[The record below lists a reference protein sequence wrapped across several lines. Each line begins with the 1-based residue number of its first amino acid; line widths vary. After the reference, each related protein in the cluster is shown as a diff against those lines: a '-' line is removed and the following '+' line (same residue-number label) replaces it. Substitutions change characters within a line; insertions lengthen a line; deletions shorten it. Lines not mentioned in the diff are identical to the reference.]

1 MRAGLEIPQQLRISI
16 IRLGAELSVD
26 LGTPVHTA
34 YCGECDR
41 TIGGPYFDRREAR
54 ARVKEHRYNLHEV
67 NRSTWVP
74 TPREVVAAKRL
85 RMRGSFVE

>member
-1 MRAGLEIPQQLRISI
+1 MRAGLEVPVLIRLAIS
-16 IRLGAELSVD
+16 RLGAELSVD

-34 YCGECDR
+34 YCAECQR
-41 TIGGPYFDRREAR
+41 NVGGPYFDKREAL
-54 ARVKEHRYNLHEV
+54 ARVKEHRYGLHEV

-74 TPREVVAAKRL
+74 TPREVAAAKRR